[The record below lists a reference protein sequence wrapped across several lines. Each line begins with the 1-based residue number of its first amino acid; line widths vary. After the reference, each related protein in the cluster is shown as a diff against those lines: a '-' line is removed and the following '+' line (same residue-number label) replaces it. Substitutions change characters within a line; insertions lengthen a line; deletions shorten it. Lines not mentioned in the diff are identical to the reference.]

1 MTGAI
6 RHGTSLPPLLDLPA
20 RDLGRTGAPP
30 FDHLRTGGILAIR
43 DVPEIHDLAR
53 AIHEFAAVLA
63 GPEGARSVSGLLHNG
78 QVPSL
83 EVLSVLYRVLRHLR
97 DCRFVACLF
106 SDFLAGLGL
115 PAPVLV
121 DAGYFRIMVPRHYR
135 AARDRPDLFDAVEF
149 GPADPY
155 ETERMLQDTK
165 WGDAHR
171 DIDVRH
177 THFQVNLWF
186 PLHEVGR
193 QQTLIL
199 FPEAY
204 RRNVSQYQALPG
216 PEKPG
221 QWGYGDP
228 LQVPLR
234 LGDMLMFHSQHVHAS
249 PSQALNS
256 NRFTVELRAAAACI
270 DDNGRVYRRSFWRL
284 ENFLPRD
291 ARPVNLSQRAGQLS
305 QPVPDQP
312 TLDHALA
319 GVTAHAVVHRL
330 FRRPHCSLVAG
341 YLHRHEDVLDD
352 ALVLDEHGWQRILDR
367 LKLFPWAED
376 LWLLVARLMLRQKQ
390 SNLAAEVLN
399 SVQGRT
405 SSYFWA
411 LETGRI
417 AIAAG
422 FHDIA
427 LSAFAAAGIH
437 ADRSDAALDRYSR
450 DMPPPR
456 SPVVLQLLP
465 GRAKHAAGKFAR
477 LAQRLQRSR
486 SASADP
492 AMFDHRYLWDSSLV
506 RPGSEGRRRLK
517 DRIRRMLGPAASST
531 IGRIVRYIKEH

>member
-1 MTGAI
+1 MIGAI
-6 RHGTSLPPLLDLPA
+6 SHGTSVPPLLDLRA

-53 AIHEFAAVLA
+53 AIHELAAVLA
-63 GPEGARSVSGLLHNG
+63 GPEGARSVAGLLHNG

-97 DCRFVACLF
+97 DSRFVACLF

-121 DAGYFRIMVPRHYR
+121 DAGYFRIMIPRHYR
-135 AARDRPDLFDAVEF
+135 AARDRLDLFDPVEF

-155 ETERMLQDTK
+155 ETELMLQDTK

-186 PLHEVGR
+186 PLHDVGK
-193 QQTLIL
+193 QQTLVL

-204 RRNVSQYQALPG
+204 RRNISQYQALPG
-216 PEKPG
+216 PEDPG
-221 QWGYGDP
+221 QWGYGEP

-249 PSQALNS
+249 PSQALDR
-256 NRFTVELRAAAACI
+256 NRFTVEIRAAAACI

-284 ENFLPRD
+284 ENFRSRD
-291 ARPVNLSQRAGQLS
+291 AQQGNLSLRAGQLS

-312 TLDHALA
+312 TLEHALA
-319 GVTAHAVVHRL
+319 GATAHAVVHRL
-330 FRRPHCSLVAG
+330 FRRPHCSLLAG
-341 YLHRHEDVLDD
+341 YLHRHDEVLDD
-352 ALVLDEHGWQRILDR
+352 AMILDEQGWRKILDR

-376 LWLLVARLMLRQKQ
+376 LWLLVARLMLRQRRR
-390 SNLAAEVLN
+390 NLAAGVLN
-399 SVQGRT
+399 GVQGRT
-405 SSYFWA
+405 ASYFWA

-417 AIAAG
+417 AIGAG
-422 FHDIA
+422 LHDIA
-427 LSAFAAAGIH
+427 LSAFVAAGIH
-437 ADRSDAALDRYSR
+437 AGRSDAALDHYSR

-465 GRAKHAAGKFAR
+465 GRAKRAARKFAR
-477 LAQRLQRSR
+477 LAQRVQRSP

-492 AMFDHRYLWDSSLV
+492 ALFDHRYLWDSSLV
-506 RPGSEGRRRLK
+506 RPGSEGRRKLT
-517 DRIRRMLGPAASST
+517 DRIRRMLGPAASSA
-531 IGRIVRYIKEH
+531 IGKVVRYIKER

>member
-1 MTGAI
+1 MIGAI
-6 RHGTSLPPLLDLPA
+6 RSGTGVPPLLDLRA
-20 RDLGRTGAPP
+20 SELGRAGAPP
-30 FDHLRTGGILAIR
+30 FDHLRSGGIFAIR
-43 DVPEIHDLAR
+43 DVPEIHDLAG
-53 AIHEFAAVLA
+53 AIRGLAAVLA
-63 GPEGARSVSGLLHNG
+63 GPEGARSVSGLMHNG
-78 QVPSL
+78 QVPGL
-83 EVLSVLYRVLRHLR
+83 EALSVFYRALRHLR

-106 SDFLAGLGL
+106 SDFFGGLGL

-121 DAGYFRIMVPRHYR
+121 DAGYFRIMIPRHYR
-135 AARDRPDLFDAVEF
+135 AARDHPDLFDPAEF

-186 PLHEVGR
+186 PLHDVGK

-204 RRNVSQYQALPG
+204 RRNISQYQALPG
-216 PEKPG
+216 PEEPG
-221 QWGYGDP
+221 QWGYGEP

-249 PSQALNS
+249 PSQALDR
-256 NRFTVELRAAAACI
+256 NRFTVEIRAAAGCI

-284 ENFLPRD
+284 ENFRPRD
-291 ARPVNLSQRAGQLS
+291 AQPGDLSLRAGQLA
-305 QPVPDQP
+305 QPVPDRP
-312 TLDHALA
+312 TLEHALA
-319 GVTAHAVVHRL
+319 GATAHAVVHRL
-330 FRRPHCSLVAG
+330 FRRPHCSLLAG
-341 YLHRHEDVLDD
+341 YLHRHDEVLDD
-352 ALVLDEHGWQRILDR
+352 AMILDEQGWRKILDR
-367 LKLFPWAED
+367 LKQFPRGED

-390 SNLAAEVLN
+390 RNLAAEALD

-417 AIAAG
+417 AIGAG
-422 FHDIA
+422 LHDIA
-427 LSAFAAAGIH
+427 LSAFAAAGTH
-437 ADRSDAALDRYSR
+437 AARSDAALDRYSR

-465 GRAKHAAGKFAR
+465 GCAKRAARKFAR
-477 LAQRLQRSR
+477 LAQRMRRSP

-492 AMFDHRYLWDSSLV
+492 TLFDHRYLWDSSLV
-506 RPGSEGRRRLK
+506 RPGSEGRRRLAE
-517 DRIRRMLGPAASST
+517 RVRRMLGPAASSA
-531 IGRIVRYIKEH
+531 IGKVVRYIRVR